1 MATTFVKIQTVTVGS
16 GGAASIDFTSIPQ
29 TYTDLK
35 ILVSG
40 RSTLAQIYGGGYL
53 QFNGD
58 TASNY
63 KWRRA
68 GGNGATAG
76 SDASTSATSIIY
88 EFVGAS
94 STASV
99 FANAEIYIPNYT
111 GANQKSVS
119 IDSVGEN
126 NAATAY
132 PTLAAGLWTSTAAI
146 TSIKLYSDSQTIV
159 QYSTATLYGIK
170 SS

>member
-1 MATTFVKIQTVTVGS
+1 MTNTFIKISTVTVGS
-16 GGAASIDFTSIPQ
+16 GGASSIDFTSIPQ

-35 ILVSG
+35 IVVSA
-40 RSTLAQIYGGGYL
+40 RSTLAQIYGSGYL

-58 TASNY
+58 TSSNY
-63 KWRRA
+63 KYIRL
-68 GGNGATAG
+68 GGNGASAG
-76 SDASTSATSIIY
+76 TDSATGTTSIIY

-94 STASV
+94 STASI

-111 GANQKSVS
+111 GSTQKSVS

-132 PTLAAGLWTSTAAI
+132 ATFAAGLWTNTAAI
-146 TSIKLYSDSQTIV
+146 TSIKLYSDSQTTV